1 MRYAHAHAFHWFK
14 ETKVKW
20 NVQSVL
26 SLRWQHEFKCRQT
39 VVLRRT
45 SHSWNKEVSDWHA
58 APNHHHLSVFI
69 CNSILLP
76 EAIAFVHHFMN
87 SLAWYHSHRASRHL
101 KSPTDVALHCTAQRG
116 NMQPYNSC
124 GSHSSCVAKTRF
136 YQILKNDARPYLCFT
151 GKKNRRRA
159 SLSLKFIY
167 SFYFNFFSLQH
178 FIKWS
183 RVCGRHHHC
192 SKAKRKHTYDLNKIY
207 NIKLVTHAPCAT
219 HTHIRRRAT
228 RHTTEWK
235 SCLRCIRKR
244 TTQRWSISIDEA
256 FVRDL
261 LLGYARNASNYMQKF
276 HESVTFGHVENCR
289 CTIEIHSTAQCP
301 TDYSF
306 VSASVPCSF
315 RAYGSHRCER
325 VREIGRERDVPIH
338 QTSHDGEY
346 IGHCDERR
354 QDKGEEID
362 SNE

>member
-1 MRYAHAHAFHWFK
+1 MRYAHAYAFHWFK

-101 KSPTDVALHCTAQRG
+101 KSPTDVACTTQRG

-151 GKKNRRRA
+151 GKKSPSCVVIVEIYLFILFQLLFSSTFHQVVTSVWPAPSLLKSEAQAYLWFQQNIQHKTRYTRA
-159 SLSLKFIY
+159 VRHAY
-167 SFYFNFFSLQH
+167 SYTATGHETHDRMKILFALHPQTDNSTM
-178 FIKWS
+178 
-183 RVCGRHHHC
+183 
-192 SKAKRKHTYDLNKIY
+192 KHL
-207 NIKLVTHAPCAT
+207 H
-219 HTHIRRRAT
+219 
-228 RHTTEWK
+228 
-235 SCLRCIRKR
+235 
-244 TTQRWSISIDEA
+244 RWSICARFASWLCAKRFKLYAKISRISYIWSRRKLSMHDWNSFHCPMPNWLFICFCECSL
-256 FVRDL
+256 FISCVWQPSVWESKRD
-261 LLGYARNASNYMQKF
+261 
-276 HESVTFGHVENCR
+276 
-289 CTIEIHSTAQCP
+289 
-301 TDYSF
+301 
-306 VSASVPCSF
+306 
-315 RAYGSHRCER
+315 
-325 VREIGRERDVPIH
+325 RERKTCPSIKRVMMES
-338 QTSHDGEY
+338 TSGTAMSA
-346 IGHCDERR
+346 
-354 QDKGEEID
+354 DKTKGKK
-362 SNE
+362 